1 MTEELTKNDRVDAIY
16 SIQDVIQKMP
26 QVDCPV
32 THHHFHKGY
41 GREMFIPAGT
51 MLTGKVHK
59 FTSLNILLE
68 GDISLMTPDGSN
80 RVQAPYIVVSS
91 EGTKRLGYAHT
102 DCRWLCVHGTEETEL
117 DKIEAEVITDD
128 EEFRLTETAKNKEL
142 KE

>member
-1 MTEELTKNDRVDAIY
+1 MTEITENERVDAIY
-16 SIQDVIQKMP
+16 SLQEVILNMP

-68 GDISLMTPDGSN
+68 GDISLMTPAGAT
-80 RVQAPYIVVSS
+80 RVQAPYIVVSP

-102 DCRWLCVHGTEETEL
+102 DCRWICVHGTEETEL
-117 DKIEAEVITDD
+117 DKIEAEVIIDD
-128 EEFRLTETAKNKEL
+128 KEFRLSETGKL